1 MFCYVLCW
9 VVSHQTWPLCPPS
22 PKILGTS
29 LKSARF
35 HIPEGVWGQVPLA
48 PHGRPCPPPENA
60 LVPCAPLVHKSWV
73 RHWNQHGFTFQ
84 RGWGQVPLVPQ
95 GRPCP
100 SPENALVPCA
110 PLFQKIICWL
120 HHCNQQLRE
129 LRNNW
134 HLRATLHQVFVTSN
148 ISTVTHSI
156 VARIV
161 CHAEVI
167 CFAKKSSCRKS
178 FVFVNESYVAK
189 YLASVV
195 GWVCTYVEH
204 SRQWQVS
211 SSKVQWRAFV

>member
-1 MFCYVLCW
+1 MPLVPSRAPMPSTRTCLG
-9 VVSHQTWPLCPPS
+9 PLCPS
-22 PKILGTS
+22 FIYILGTS

-60 LVPCAPLVHKSWV
+60 LVPCAPL
-73 RHWNQHGFTFQ
+73 FQ
-84 RGWGQVPLVPQ
+84 
-95 GRPCP
+95 
-100 SPENALVPCA
+100 N
-110 PLFQKIICWL
+110 FICWL

-167 CFAKKSSCRKS
+167 CFAKKPSCRKS
-178 FVFVNESYVAK
+178 FVFVNES
-189 YLASVV
+189 
-195 GWVCTYVEH
+195 
-204 SRQWQVS
+204 
-211 SSKVQWRAFV
+211 